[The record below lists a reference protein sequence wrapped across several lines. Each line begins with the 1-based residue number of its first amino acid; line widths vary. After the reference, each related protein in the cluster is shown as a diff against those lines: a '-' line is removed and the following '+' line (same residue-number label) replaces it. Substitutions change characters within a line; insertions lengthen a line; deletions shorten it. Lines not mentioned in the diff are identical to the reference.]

1 MPIRTADAAHERHH
15 ITCGLTPDLRAAS
28 MLTVDLGRA
37 VMTGVAVEMLFSVL
51 ETGRD
56 GEWPGIG
63 PFGTGSPP
71 AAVPL
76 DHGHSLVL
84 TTGYPDPATVLGVPP
99 TVHLRG
105 QAARRT
111 GVSATPR

>member
-1 MPIRTADAAHERHH
+1 MVPVQIGRT
-15 ITCGLTPDLRAAS
+15 
-28 MLTVDLGRA
+28 

-51 ETGRD
+51 ETGSD
-56 GEWPGIG
+56 GDWPGIG

-76 DHGHSLVL
+76 DHGHSLV
-84 TTGYPDPATVLGVPP
+84 VLGGPVVAASASPA
-99 TVHLRG
+99 VHLRG
-105 QAARRT
+105 QAAWRT

>member
-1 MPIRTADAAHERHH
+1 
-15 ITCGLTPDLRAAS
+15 
-28 MLTVDLGRA
+28 
-37 VMTGVAVEMLFSVL
+37 MTGVAVEMLFSVL
-51 ETGRD
+51 ETGND

-76 DHGHSLVL
+76 DHGSSLVV
-84 TTGYPDPATVLGVPP
+84 TTGYPERTLGLGVAPM
-99 TVHLRG
+99 VHLSG